1 MALFRYAF
9 MRLYLYVLSVLFFF
23 IFALAKYKHSYLF
36 TLKKKVMTSVIQ
48 SSSSLKGKTIVL
60 GITGSI
66 AAVRCVELARE
77 LRRHGAGVHAVMT
90 QAAQKIIHP
99 EAIRYATGNPVIT
112 EITGDVEHVEFCGIG
127 GKAHLLLI
135 APCTANTIGKIA
147 HGIDDTPVTTFATT
161 AFGSGILIMIVP
173 AMHES
178 MYDHP
183 IVIENTGKLVELG
196 VEFVNP
202 IMEEG
207 AAKIATN
214 NEIVLRVEKAL
225 GGKTL
230 AGKRILITGGATA
243 EAIDPIRILTNRAS
257 GKTGIELALLAFRRG
272 ADVALVHRG
281 CIGIQGICEF
291 SVESAQEM
299 TDTVIEELGKGYD
312 LLISAAAIS
321 DFTVKPSK
329 TKIKSDKGVTLNLK
343 PAPKLI
349 KEVRLKYTGLKI
361 IGFKA
366 ETGVT
371 ENELIMRARK
381 SMESSALSMVVAND
395 VSSGG
400 MGTDTN
406 EVYLIDDGI
415 KKVSGTKHEIAKEI
429 MDKVEAILEVK

>member
-1 MALFRYAF
+1 MGTQ
-9 MRLYLYVLSVLFFF
+9 
-23 IFALAKYKHSYLF
+23 I
-36 TLKKKVMTSVIQ
+36 IQ
-48 SSSSLKGKTIVL
+48 SSSSLEGKTIVL

-77 LRRHGAGVHAVMT
+77 LRRRGASVHAVMT
-90 QAAQKIIHP
+90 QAAQKILHP
-99 EAIRYATGNPVIT
+99 EAMRYATGNPVIT

-127 GKAHLLLI
+127 GKASLLLI

-161 AFGSGILIMIVP
+161 AFGSGIPIMIVP

-183 IVIENTGKLVELG
+183 IVIENTGKLTELG

-202 IMEEG
+202 VLEEG
-207 AAKIATN
+207 AAKIAGKE
-214 NEIVLRVEKAL
+214 EIVLRVERAL
-225 GGKTL
+225 RKKSL
-230 AGKRILITGGATA
+230 SSKRILITGGATA

-257 GKTGIELALLAFRRG
+257 GKTGVELALEAFRRG
-272 ADVALVHRG
+272 ADVTLVHRG
-281 CIGIQGICEF
+281 CIGFQGICEF
-291 SVESAQEM
+291 NVESAKEM

-329 TKIKSDKGVTLNLK
+329 TKIKSDKGVTLTLK

-349 KEVRLKYTGLKI
+349 KEVRLKYPGLKI

-371 ENELIMRARK
+371 EDELIMRARK
-381 SMESSALSMVVAND
+381 SMEASALSMVVAND
-395 VSSGG
+395 VSRGG

-406 EVYLIDDGI
+406 DVYLIDDTV
-415 KKVSGTKHEIAKEI
+415 KRVSGTKHEIAVEI
-429 MDKVEAILEVK
+429 MDKVEAILR

>member
-1 MALFRYAF
+1 
-9 MRLYLYVLSVLFFF
+9 
-23 IFALAKYKHSYLF
+23 
-36 TLKKKVMTSVIQ
+36 MTHIIK
-48 SSSSLKGKTIVL
+48 SSSSLEGKTIVL

-66 AAVRCVELARE
+66 ASVRCVELARE
-77 LRRHGAGVHAVMT
+77 LRRHGADVHAVMT

-99 EAIRYATGNPVIT
+99 EAMRYATENPVIT
-112 EITGDVEHVEFCGIG
+112 EITGGVEHVEFCGIG
-127 GKAHLLLI
+127 GRGSLLLI

-161 AFGSGILIMIVP
+161 AFGSGIPIMIVP

-183 IVIENTGKLVELG
+183 IVIKNIGKLTELG

-202 IMEEG
+202 ILEEG
-207 AAKIATN
+207 AAKIVSN
-214 NEIVLRVEKAL
+214 EEIVLRAERAL
-225 GGKTL
+225 GRKTL
-230 AGKRILITGGATA
+230 SGKCILITGGATA
-243 EAIDPIRILTNRAS
+243 EAIDPIRIVTNRAS
-257 GKTGIELALLAFRRG
+257 GKTGIELALEAFRRG
-272 ADVALVHRG
+272 ADVTLVHRG

-291 SVESAQEM
+291 SVESAQDM

-312 LLISAAAIS
+312 LLISTAAVS
-321 DFTVKPSK
+321 DFTIKPSK
-329 TKIKSDKGVTLNLK
+329 NKIKSDKDITLTLK

-349 KEVRLKYTGLKI
+349 KEARSKYPELKI

-371 ENELIMRARK
+371 EDELIESARR
-381 SMESSALSMVVAND
+381 SMESSRLSLVVAND

-406 EVYLIDDGI
+406 EVYLIDDKI

-429 MDKVEAILEVK
+429 MDKVETILQNQ

>member
-1 MALFRYAF
+1 MGNQ
-9 MRLYLYVLSVLFFF
+9 
-23 IFALAKYKHSYLF
+23 IIH
-36 TLKKKVMTSVIQ
+36 
-48 SSSSLKGKTIVL
+48 SSSSLEGKTIVL

-66 AAVRCVELARE
+66 ATVRCVELARE
-77 LRRHGAGVHAVMT
+77 LRRHGADVHAVMT
-90 QAAQKIIHP
+90 ASAQKILHP
-99 EAIRYATGNPVIT
+99 EAMRYATGNPVIT

-161 AFGSGILIMIVP
+161 AFGSGIPIMIVP
-173 AMHES
+173 AMHGS

-183 IVIENTGKLVELG
+183 IVIENIGKLTELG
-196 VEFVNP
+196 AEFINP

-207 AAKIATN
+207 TAKIAEKE
-214 NEIVLRVEKAL
+214 EIVMRVERTL
-225 GGKTL
+225 GGKSL
-230 AGKRILITGGATA
+230 LGKSILITGGATA

-257 GKTGIELALLAFRRG
+257 GKTGVELALEAFRRG
-272 ADVALVHRG
+272 ADVTLVHRG

-291 SVESAQEM
+291 GVESAKDM
-299 TDTVIEELGKGYD
+299 RDTVIEELDKGYD

-321 DFTVKPSK
+321 DFTVTPSK
-329 TKIKSDKGVTLNLK
+329 NKIKSGKEVKLNLR

-349 KEVRLKYTGLKI
+349 KEARSKFPQLKI

-371 ENELIMRARK
+371 EEELIKRGHK
-381 SMESSALSMVVAND
+381 SLESSALSMVVAND
-395 VSSGG
+395 VSGGG

-406 EVYLIDDGI
+406 DVYLIDDEV
-415 KKVSGTKHEIAKEI
+415 KRVSGTKREIAKEI
-429 MDKVEAILEVK
+429 MDKVEAILR

>member
-1 MALFRYAF
+1 M
-9 MRLYLYVLSVLFFF
+9 STQ
-23 IFALAKYKHSYLF
+23 I
-36 TLKKKVMTSVIQ
+36 IQ
-48 SSSSLKGKTIVL
+48 SSSSLEGKTIVL

-77 LRRHGAGVHAVMT
+77 LRRHGADVHAVMT

-99 EAIRYATGNPVIT
+99 EAMRYATGNPVIT
-112 EITGDVEHVEFCGIG
+112 EITGGVEHVEFCGIG
-127 GKAHLLLI
+127 GKASLLLI
-135 APCTANTIGKIA
+135 APCTSNTIGKIA

-161 AFGSGILIMIVP
+161 AFGSGIPIMIVP

-202 IMEEG
+202 ILEEG
-207 AAKIATN
+207 AAKIASN
-214 NEIVLRVEKAL
+214 EEIVLRVERTL
-225 GGKTL
+225 GMKTL
-230 AGKRILITGGATA
+230 TGKRILITGGATA

-272 ADVALVHRG
+272 ADVTLVHRG

-291 SVESAQEM
+291 SVESAQDM
-299 TDTVIEELGKGYD
+299 TDTVIEELDKGYD

-321 DFTVKPSK
+321 DFTIKPSK
-329 TKIKSDKGVTLNLK
+329 NKIKSDRGATLTLK

-349 KEVRLKYTGLKI
+349 KQARSKYPGLKI

-371 ENELIMRARK
+371 EDELIESARK
-381 SMESSALSMVVAND
+381 SMESSKLSMVVAND

-400 MGTDTN
+400 MGADTN
-406 EVYLIDDGI
+406 EVYLIDNGI

-429 MDKVEAILEVK
+429 MDKVETLL